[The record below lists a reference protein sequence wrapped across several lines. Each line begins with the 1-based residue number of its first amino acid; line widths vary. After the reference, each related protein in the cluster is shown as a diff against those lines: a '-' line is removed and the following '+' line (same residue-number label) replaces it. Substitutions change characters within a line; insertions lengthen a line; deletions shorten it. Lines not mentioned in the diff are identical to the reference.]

1 MKIYL
6 FVVYFSFF
14 SLAFS
19 QRGITGD
26 KTFSSR
32 FPEDKFNEISNASLE
47 IVNEVDHDIIVVIRD
62 QRKKYIRHV
71 YIRNK
76 EKFRFDNLPITR
88 IYVQFKSK
96 EFYFEDYER
105 TTINFGD
112 QHIFNFYFDPREQEN
127 YFLITEEEFLN
138 HKLQSDFRYVF
149 VFKKIMFSFFLFL
162 SSFML

>member
-1 MKIYL
+1 MNSFLRKSHENLLIRCL
-6 FVVYFSFF
+6 FFFF

-47 IVNEVDHDIIVVIRD
+47 IVNEVDHDIIVVIGI
-62 QRKKYIRHV
+62 KEKNISVTFILEIR
-71 YIRNK
+71 

-127 YFLITEEEFLN
+127 YFLITEEEF
-138 HKLQSDFRYVF
+138 
-149 VFKKIMFSFFLFL
+149 FKP
-162 SSFML
+162 